1 MKTELEKTN
10 ERAIEVN
17 EKVVAVNENLTT
29 ALNETVKSIDEL
41 KVSNDAQQGAVNR
54 LAQTVIDY
62 SVARMQAL
70 KQKVEQSGPIVRYS
84 DQVDRPEIKQVI
96 SQSTTKVNAKPVI
109 SDEAKSG
116 KSDTKFKRDGSHE
129 SSGVVG
135 AIGKMGMDI
144 ARSISTA
151 AKDFTG
157 NIVDTLGSEILPLYP
172 QLKNAVTTVGSGV
185 MNAAKTGYS
194 AFKRVPND
202 EGKPDKKTVERN
214 ETKSVFERITNN
226 GVQREKTTKVLA
238 IQQAHRDHK
247 LLKKVDDIYDFMK
260 LRALFD
266 ILKFATIGAFFSG
279 IGGLVTT
286 IVTVLSGLAVFFKDK
301 LFKLFEGMSGKLS
314 EMITGLKDFGKKAV
328 DGAKELVN
336 DVKKKLGFSGK
347 DEKKFELDKDGKPK
361 LDKNGKPIESKPV
374 VNTDGK
380 QSKFNKEVQPEIK
393 STNAKTV
400 AGDALETAGK
410 AGKGIAGEA
419 VSASAEVAGAASK
432 SGIAGEIMSVFGTIG
447 TSMSKLAGLM
457 MRGLGVA
464 GWAYTG
470 YEVNAAV
477 ADVDSHP
484 ESVKRANRYL
494 AGSGSMDDPM
504 MMQAGIEP
512 MSERMEETEQQV
524 SKAKEEKEQRKEQ
537 RQAASHSSVVNAP
550 VNNIQNNTTHSSTP
564 FPFAPDSIGGGF
576 SLPYGMQR
584 R

>member
-84 DQVDRPEIKQVI
+84 DQVDRPEIKQVV
-96 SQSTTKVNAKPVI
+96 SQGTAKVNAKPAI

-135 AIGKMGMDI
+135 AIGKMGMDV

-151 AKDFTG
+151 AKDFAG

-202 EGKPDKKTVERN
+202 EGKSDKKTVERN

-266 ILKFATIGAFFSG
+266 VLKFATIGAFFSG
-279 IGGLVTT
+279 VGGLITT

-301 LFKLFEGMSGKLS
+301 LFKLFEGMSSKLS
-314 EMITGLKDFGKKAV
+314 EMISGLKDFGKKAV
-328 DGAKELVN
+328 EGAKELVN

-361 LDKNGKPIESKPV
+361 LDKNGKPIESRPV
-374 VNTDGK
+374 ENTDGK
-380 QSKFNKEVQPEIK
+380 PSKFNKEVQPEIK
-393 STNAKTV
+393 TTAKTV
-400 AGDALETAGK
+400 AGEAVETAGK

-419 VSASAEVAGAASK
+419 VSKGAEIAGNASK

-457 MRGLGVA
+457 MRGLGVV

-470 YEVNAAV
+470 YEVGEAV

-494 AGSGSMDDPM
+494 ASSGSMDDPT

-512 MSERMEETEQQV
+512 MGERMEEADQQV

-564 FPFAPDSIGGGF
+564 WPFAPDGVGSGF